1 MNLRLLKTALAH
13 ALVTILLLVPGLRPA
28 LAAEDTSVRHF
39 PAAVVDDIVALPTMH
54 NAWWLIAGTALTIG
68 VYQFEDAESA
78 SRALDQGIWD
88 FLSDTGNIWADARV
102 QVPLALGS
110 WGLGS
115 WTDHEE
121 LTGFGF
127 DLSRGILLSYSV
139 TGLMKPVFDRTR
151 PNGDRYSFP
160 SGHTATAFTTA
171 GVVCQRYGGWAG
183 GVSLGLGVMAAMGR
197 MEDLKHYPSDVVA
210 GATIGWIIG
219 WTVGRNK
226 GGDDTALRIVPTGNG
241 LALTGRF

>member
-1 MNLRLLKTALAH
+1 MNLHLLKTVLSH
-13 ALVTILLLVPGLRPA
+13 APVSMLLLMTMLRPA
-28 LAAEDTSVRHF
+28 LATEDTSVRRF

-54 NAWWLIAGTALTIG
+54 NAWWLIGGTTLTIV
-68 VYQFEDAESA
+68 VYQFEDAEGV
-78 SRALDQGIWD
+78 SRALDNGIWD

-110 WGLGS
+110 WGVGG
-115 WTDHEE
+115 WTDNEN
-121 LTGFGF
+121 LAGFGF
-127 DLSRGILLSYSV
+127 DLSRGLLLSYSV

-151 PNGDRYSFP
+151 PDGDRYSFP

-171 GVVCQRYGGWAG
+171 GVICQRYGGWAG

-197 MEDLKHYPSDVVA
+197 MEELKHYPSDVVA

-219 WTVGRNK
+219 WTVGRDK
-226 GGDDTALRIVPTGNG
+226 GGDDTALRIVPTGKG